1 MAYSS
6 SAALLLAAFL
16 LNLLGLPLFAAATL
30 EEKLVGFEASAG
42 AVEIHR
48 ATILYDDDDAIGV
61 KIAVTSLAEDLEQ
74 ITGRKP
80 PVKAW
85 RPSNQTGEA
94 LAGGGSSNSTSQVV
108 IIAATV
114 DSPLVQ
120 NLERAKKIDVE
131 DVRGKWETFRTTVVE
146 KPLPGVQRAFVI
158 AGSDMRG
165 AMFGVYTLSEQSG
178 QSPLHW
184 WADVPATKHDKIY
197 ALNKTTALGE
207 PSVKFRG
214 IFINDEAPALTGWWA
229 NHSNRTDYTFDS
241 EFYERVFDMLLR
253 MKANFIWPAMWGS
266 FIPKPGRIFFTDDNR
281 SQQLASDYGIVVS
294 TSHHEPM
301 QRASNEWTLNPAGK
315 WNWVENKENVV
326 KFMDDG
332 VRRAAQNDTYFTLGM
347 RGENDGPINAADPIA
362 VLEDVFATQREILA
376 KHYGNETAARQVWT
390 IYKEVATYYA
400 AGLTPP
406 DDVTLMFTDDNW
418 GNVQRLPT
426 EEERERSGGIGLY
439 FHFAYVGRPK
449 SWKWQ
454 NCNNL
459 PKVYKELFQAA
470 ERGADRIWVFNVGD
484 IKPLEVPIN
493 MAMDLAWNTTRF
505 DLETLP
511 EYLQAL
517 AERDFGADVA
527 KDVASAWM
535 TYSHLIGMRQFETT
549 EPTTFSQTSFE
560 EADRIVEAWKS
571 LAEAAQSIN
580 DRLPEN
586 RRDALYHTLLY
597 PALAGYNYVSIILGQ
612 GKNQQYGFERRN
624 SANAVA
630 HRLLDEFEN
639 DHDLVQQYDSMAN
652 GKWKGIMATPKF
664 DMNVADWRPSSR
676 DVISNLSFV
685 QLRQDFDYGF
695 GNLGIYVEQ
704 SRSALSQGRIC
715 ASINPSLP
723 TKDGFSPKM
732 RLMQPHGQESRFI
745 ELFHRGDH
753 RKTIRW
759 SVKAAESWVKFSK
772 TSGEVSADEP
782 DARVDVS
789 IDWASVPSRLS
800 KTVEIR
806 VSWEP
811 EPYFDIVH
819 LPILNLNAPADFK
832 GFPETDGVISIE
844 APHYQRSSRDSSDNE
859 EIGFAHMPHL
869 GSRSESGSVAL
880 RPYAAAKS
888 APEDAKNAWVEYDIY
903 ILGGATRAQ
912 VNATVYING
921 ALDTDPSQPMEFSLT
936 VGDAAA
942 KFTRV
947 LGQAATAGDNP
958 PEWTAGVADHVWK
971 KNVVLGSLAPGKHTL
986 RWQVNSPEVYL
997 EKIVI
1002 GTQGRAP
1009 DSYLGPPE
1017 TRLLGSNR

>member
-1 MAYSS
+1 MAQSS
-6 SAALLLAAFL
+6 RAVILLAAIFL
-16 LNLLGLPLFAAATL
+16 QFFNLPFLVAASIQ
-30 EEKLVGFEASAG
+30 EKLVGFEPSAG
-42 AVEIHR
+42 AVEIHS
-48 ATILYDDDDAIGV
+48 ATILYDDNDPVGI
-61 KIAVTSLAEDLEQ
+61 KIAVNSLAEDLEQ

-85 RPSNQTGEA
+85 RGANQTSDS
-94 LAGGGSSNSTSQVV
+94 GSRTSPQAV

-114 DSPLVQ
+114 DSPLLQ
-120 NLERAKKIDVE
+120 ALERANKVDVE
-131 DVRGKWETFRTTVVE
+131 GLRGKWESFHTTLV
-146 KPLPGVQRAFVI
+146 KDPLPGVQHALVI

-178 QSPLHW
+178 KSPLHW
-184 WADVPATKHDKIY
+184 WADVPVTKHRRIY
-197 ALNKTTALGE
+197 ALDKTLTLGE

-229 NHSNRTDYTFDS
+229 NHADRTDYTFDA
-241 EFYERVFDMLLR
+241 EFYERVYDLLLR
-253 MKANFIWPAMWGS
+253 LKANFIWPAMWAS
-266 FIPKPGRIFFTDDNR
+266 FVPKPGRIFFTDDSR

-315 WNWVENKENVV
+315 WNWVENKDNVV
-326 KFMDDG
+326 KFMDEG
-332 VRRAAQNDTYFTLGM
+332 IRRAGQNETYFTLGM

-362 VLEDVFATQREILA
+362 VLEDVFETQRGLLA
-376 KHYGNETAARQVWT
+376 KHYGNVTAARQVWT

-426 EEERERSGGIGLY
+426 EEERKRSGGIGLY
-439 FHFAYVGRPK
+439 YHFAYVGRPK

-470 ERGADRIWVFNVGD
+470 ERGADRIWVLNVGD

-493 MAMDLAWNTTRF
+493 LAMDLAWNKTRF
-505 DLETLP
+505 DLDSLPQYLET
-511 EYLQAL
+511 L
-517 AERDFGADVA
+517 AERDFGAEVA
-527 KDVASAWM
+527 KDVASAWLA
-535 TYSHLIGMRQFETT
+535 YSHLIGMRQFETT
-549 EPTTFSQTSFE
+549 EPTTFSQLSFE
-560 EADRIVEAWKS
+560 EADKIVKAWKS
-571 LAEAAQSIN
+571 LAELAQSIS
-580 DRLPEN
+580 DRLPRN

-597 PALAGYNYVSIILGQ
+597 PALAGHNYISIVLGQ

-630 HRLLDEFEN
+630 HRLIDEFEN
-639 DHDLVQQYDSMAN
+639 DHDLVQRYDRIAG

-676 DVISNLSFV
+676 DVLSNLSFV

-723 TKDGFSPKM
+723 TKDGFSPRM
-732 RLMQPHGQESRFI
+732 RLMQPHGPESRFI
-745 ELFHRGDH
+745 ELFHRGDQ
-753 RKTIRW
+753 RKPIPW
-759 SVKAAESWVKFSK
+759 SVGAAESWIRFSK
-772 TSGEVSADEP
+772 TSGQVTADEP
-782 DARVDVS
+782 DARIHVS
-789 IDWASVPSRLS
+789 IDWASVPSGLN

-819 LPILNLNAPADFK
+819 LPILNLNAPTDFK
-832 GFPETDGVISIE
+832 GFPETDGYISIE
-844 APHYQRSSRDSSDNE
+844 GPHHQRSSGEASGD
-859 EIGFAHMPHL
+859 EIGFQYAPLL

-880 RPYAAAKS
+880 RPYAAAKK
-888 APEDAKNAWVEYDIY
+888 APEDAKKAWLEYDIY
-903 ILGGATRAQ
+903 ILGQATRNQ

-921 ALDTDPSQPMEFSLT
+921 ALDTDPNTPMEFSLS
-936 VGDAAA
+936 VDDAAA

-947 LGQAATAGDNP
+947 LGQPAKAGDTP

-971 KNVVLGSLAPGKHTL
+971 KTVALGNLAPGKHTL
-986 RWQVNSPEVYL
+986 RWQANSPEVYL
-997 EKIVI
+997 EKIVV
-1002 GTQGRAP
+1002 GTQGRVP

-1017 TRLLGSNR
+1017 TRLLE